1 MGSDVSE
8 LGQYDDRATHAVYSV
23 LIELGQVLGAYT
35 DRFVVIGGSVPWLL
49 CPGAEPAH
57 IGTIDVD
64 LCLDAEALGD
74 GEYANLI
81 DLLARAGYRRGESQM
96 RAFQMVR
103 AVNLDEGEPI
113 DIVVDFLMP
122 KNAKIVKNKPP
133 ILAGFAVQ
141 RADGADLAAR
151 NFVQRELSGQMPD
164 GRNNTVKLRV
174 ANIPALLVM
183 KGYALVGRDKP
194 KDAYDIYYVIKHH
207 EGGIEAL
214 GDACRALVD
223 IDAAK
228 TGYQN
233 IAAKFANP
241 DDFGPQTVRKFLVES
256 GATEGM
262 THAQITQDAFAQV
275 DAWLRRLGFR

>member
-1 MGSDVSE
+1 MNE
-8 LGQYDDRATHAVYSV
+8 PGQYDDRATHAVYSV

-81 DLLARAGYRRGESQM
+81 DLLQHAGYRRGENQM

-103 AVNLDEGEPI
+103 TVKLDEGEPI
-113 DIVVDFLMP
+113 NVIIDFLMP
-122 KNAKIVKNKPP
+122 KNAKIVRNKPP

-141 RADGADLAAR
+141 RADGADLATH
-151 NFVQRELSGQMPD
+151 NFVQHELSGQMPD

-183 KGYALVGRDKP
+183 KGYAIVGRDKP
-194 KDAYDIYYVIKHH
+194 KDAYDIYYVVKHC
-207 EGGIEAL
+207 EDGIEAL

-223 IDAAK
+223 IDAAR
-228 TGYQN
+228 TAYRN
-233 IAAKFANP
+233 IAGKFANP

-262 THAQITQDAFAQV
+262 TDAQIAQDAFAQV

>member
-1 MGSDVSE
+1 MNE
-8 LGQYDDRATHAVYSV
+8 PGQYDDRATHAVYSV
-23 LIELGQVLGAYT
+23 LIELGQVLGTYT

-49 CPGAEPAH
+49 YPDADPAH

-74 GEYANLI
+74 GEYANLV
-81 DLLARAGYRRGESQM
+81 DLLERAGYRRGESQM

-103 AVNLDEGEPI
+103 AVSLDEGEPI
-113 DIVVDFLMP
+113 NVIVDFLMP

-141 RADGADLAAR
+141 RADGADLVAH

-164 GRNNTVKLRV
+164 GRNNTVKLRI

-194 KDAYDIYYVIKHH
+194 KDAYDIYYAVKHY
-207 EGGIEAL
+207 GNGIEAL
-214 GDACRALVD
+214 ADACRAL
-223 IDAAK
+223 IDVGAAK
-228 TGYQN
+228 TAYQN
-233 IAAKFANP
+233 IAGKFTNP
-241 DDFGPQTVRKFLVES
+241 DDFGPQTVRKFLVDS

-262 THAQITQDAFAQV
+262 TNAQIAQDAFAQV
-275 DAWLRRLGFR
+275 DAWLRSLGFR

>member
-1 MGSDVSE
+1 MNE
-8 LGQYDDRATHAVYSV
+8 PGQYDDRATHAVYSV

-49 CPGAEPAH
+49 YPGAEPAH

-74 GEYANLI
+74 GEYADLI
-81 DLLARAGYRRGESQM
+81 DLLERAGYRRGKSRM
-96 RAFQMVR
+96 RPFQMVR

-113 DIVVDFLMP
+113 NVIVDFLMP
-122 KNAKIVKNKPP
+122 RNAKIIKNKPP

-141 RADGADLAAR
+141 RADGADLVTH

-164 GRNNTVKLRV
+164 GRNNTVKLRIS
-174 ANIPALLVM
+174 NIPALLVM

-194 KDAYDIYYVIKHH
+194 KDAYDIYYAVKHY
-207 EGGIEAL
+207 GDGIEAL
-214 GDACRALVD
+214 ADACRAL
-223 IDAAK
+223 IDVGSAK
-228 TGYQN
+228 TAYQN
-233 IAAKFANP
+233 IAGKFANP
-241 DDFGPQTVRKFLVES
+241 SDFGPQTVRKFLVES

-262 THAQITQDAFAQV
+262 TDAQIAQDAFAQV